1 MVLPFSIKVVTDIS
15 RFFDKYLAIEFEE
28 WVANLAD
35 IIMQLEVYHIQSS
48 QLMETHEQVVTSFKA
63 HEDSAI
69 SCAYKLK
76 NLTEML
82 KGRQQKMKVKVE
94 QKAEIASFFS
104 SLNEELNWLTL
115 GVVPAV
121 AAVCRRGEK
130 VARSKEAARKAA
142 TEEAEKALL
151 LTRNVFKSAL
161 EVGII
166 THTATKI
173 PFMYPFSGTCAAS
186 VPISTFMCL

>member
-94 QKAEIASFFS
+94 QKAEIASFF
-104 SLNEELNWLTL
+104 
-115 GVVPAV
+115 
-121 AAVCRRGEK
+121 RR
-130 VARSKEAARKAA
+130 
-142 TEEAEKALL
+142 
-151 LTRNVFKSAL
+151 
-161 EVGII
+161 
-166 THTATKI
+166 
-173 PFMYPFSGTCAAS
+173 
-186 VPISTFMCL
+186 